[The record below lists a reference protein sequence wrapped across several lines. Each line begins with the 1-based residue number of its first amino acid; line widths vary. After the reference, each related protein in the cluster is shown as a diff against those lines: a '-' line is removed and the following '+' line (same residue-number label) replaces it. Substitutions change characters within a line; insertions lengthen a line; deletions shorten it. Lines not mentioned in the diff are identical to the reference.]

1 VTGSDVPGKVGSF
14 DVAPDGT
21 SALVGRVADP
31 LMLRR
36 DIRLW
41 PGWGKTLPPAE

>member
-1 VTGSDVPGKVGSF
+1 VTAPEVTGEIVAF
-14 DVAPDGT
+14 DVAQDGT
-21 SALVGRVADP
+21 SVLVGRVGDP

-41 PGWGKTLPPAE
+41 PGWGSALRSVK